1 MNHWRVETDIYNLSG
16 VMEAGEFPVG
26 RLLNGDSYK
35 SQTRMKNISS
45 AMTWIQKQLES
56 LRESDKQLFS
66 LFNKLEL
73 DMADLKAICNEGGR
87 YRTSSASSIGGLLT
101 RNQSNDMN
109 ISFDKSSFM
118 FDTSVKILEED
129 SNTGLLEHSDS
140 CDSLQD
146 FADELGLD
154 DDEPEDLPSLHSKS
168 NGRVSIKSQGSN
180 MSSEIN
186 FSISLPSTKNQTLEE
201 EPMDTLSIT
210 SHSSGSSTRLHGY
223 SGSPHLSQTGI
234 NETVSH
240 SSDDSGAMVDDLSTT
255 GTETTG
261 SSNNTT
267 RSDVSSVETGLTT
280 TVTEDR
286 RLSGLAGEIFALLNM
301 N

>member
-1 MNHWRVETDIYNLSG
+1 
-16 VMEAGEFPVG
+16 
-26 RLLNGDSYK
+26 
-35 SQTRMKNISS
+35 
-45 AMTWIQKQLES
+45 
-56 LRESDKQLFS
+56 
-66 LFNKLEL
+66 
-73 DMADLKAICNEGGR
+73 MADLKAICNEGGR

-118 FDTSVKILEED
+118 FDTNVKILEED

-154 DDEPEDLPSLHSKS
+154 DDEPEDLPSLNSKL

-186 FSISLPSTKNQTLEE
+186 FTISLPSTKNQTLEE

-210 SHSSGSSTRLHGY
+210 SHSSGSSTRLQGY

-234 NETVSH
+234 NETVSQH

-255 GTETTG
+255 GTETTI

-267 RSDVSSVETGLTT
+267 RSDVSSVESGLTT

-301 N
+301 T